1 VPPSAKRDAQAK
13 NFNEGTGMNMIEAV
27 KAVFSKYATFE
38 GRARRSE
45 YWWFVLFNLI
55 VSILLTAVFGG
66 GRGMGDGGMM
76 MGGGLVANIWSLATL
91 LPSIAVGARRL
102 HDIDRTGWWQL
113 IWFIPVIGWIV
124 LIVFFATR
132 GTAGPNRFGAN
143 PVTA

>member
-1 VPPSAKRDAQAK
+1 
-13 NFNEGTGMNMIEAV
+13 MNMIEAV

-55 VSILLTAVFGG
+55 VSIILTVLLGG

-76 MGGGLVANIWSLATL
+76 GGSLLANIWSLATL
-91 LPSIAVGARRL
+91 LPSLAVGARRL

-124 LIVFFATR
+124 LIVFFASR

-143 PVTA
+143 PITA

>member
-1 VPPSAKRDAQAK
+1 
-13 NFNEGTGMNMIEAV
+13 MNMIEAV

-55 VSILLTAVFGG
+55 VSIILTVVLGG
-66 GRGMGDGGMM
+66 GRGMGEGGM
-76 MGGGLVANIWSLATL
+76 MGGGLLANIWSLAML
-91 LPSIAVGARRL
+91 LPSLAVGARRL

-124 LIVFFATR
+124 LIVFFASR
-132 GTAGPNRFGAN
+132 GTAGANRFGAD
-143 PVTA
+143 PVTN

>member
-1 VPPSAKRDAQAK
+1 
-13 NFNEGTGMNMIEAV
+13 MNMIEAV

-55 VSILLTAVFGG
+55 VSIILTVVLGS
-66 GRGMGDGGMM
+66 GRGMGEGGM
-76 MGGGLVANIWSLATL
+76 MGGGLLANIWSLAML
-91 LPSIAVGARRL
+91 LPSLAVGARRL

-124 LIVFFATR
+124 LIVFFASR
-132 GTAGPNRFGAN
+132 GTAGTNRFGAD
-143 PVTA
+143 PVTN